1 MTYTYLIADTRTGQI
16 LDELPLTG
24 VTFDKK
30 LNDVGT
36 FRGNLQVTDPNVRI
50 RDPRVLTTPGR
61 SCLYVDRDG
70 ILLWGGIIWTTTYA
84 VSTGSLEIGAA
95 DFLSYFEHRFVLG
108 TPLAADVVSTP
119 PITYAGVDQL
129 AIARDLLRL
138 AQSHPGGDL
147 GVGFT
152 GPDSSGVTRTISYKP
167 SDLKVVADALKDL
180 ATAAGGFDFVVDV
193 RYGEDGRPVR
203 ELRAGYPKLGQTGG
217 PYVWEFGANM
227 IDFSWPQDASIM
239 GTRVFTQGSG
249 GEALGEAED
258 DTAAGQGW
266 PLLELTSSQIDTDD
280 PGLLRDWAAGTL
292 AVQGRPVALPELT
305 VRADAYPQ
313 VGLYDVGDDARMVVD
328 DLFFPGR
335 QLDVTMRILSLA
347 VTPGDEGQE
356 QVQLTVSS
364 FEQEQ

>member
-16 LDELPLTG
+16 LDELPLTN

-30 LNDVGT
+30 LNDTGT
-36 FRGNLQVTDPNVRI
+36 FRGNLQVTDPNVSI

-70 ILLWGGIIWTTTYA
+70 TLLWGGIIWTTTYA
-84 VSTGSLEIGAA
+84 VSTGSLDISAA

-108 TPLAADVVSTP
+108 SPLAADVGSMP
-119 PITYAGVDQL
+119 PITYDDVDQL
-129 AIARDLLRL
+129 AIARDLVRT
-138 AQSHPGGDL
+138 AQAHPGGDL
-147 GVGFT
+147 GIGFT
-152 GPDSSGVTRTISYKP
+152 GPAASGVTRSVGYAP

-193 RYGEDGRPVR
+193 RYGDDGRPVR
-203 ELRAGYPKLGQTGG
+203 ELRAGFPRLGQAGG

-239 GTRVFTQGSG
+239 GSRVFTQGSG
-249 GEALGEAED
+249 GQALGLASEEPAD
-258 DTAAGQGW
+258 W
-266 PLLELTSSQIDTDD
+266 PLLELTTSQIDTDD

-292 AVQGRPVALPELT
+292 AVQDRPVALPVLT

-313 VGLYDVGDDARMVVD
+313 VGLYEVGDDARMVVD

-335 QLDVTMRILSLA
+335 QLDVTMRILSMA

-356 QVQLTVSS
+356 EVQLTVSS